1 LWGWYFCAY
10 FLTAGIDKIKQRV
23 YYMDML
29 ATANLKTEVC
39 FMSTAIIV
47 AVLLGVCILSVKSY
61 AKRLSHGCCGGGDS
75 DAPKKVKVADK
86 NKKDYPYCVTVEVDG
101 MTCNH
106 CKARVENAL
115 NSCNGVWAEVN
126 EGAVIQ

>member
-1 LWGWYFCAY
+1 
-10 FLTAGIDKIKQRV
+10 
-23 YYMDML
+23 
-29 ATANLKTEVC
+29 
-39 FMSTAIIV
+39 MSTAIIV

-126 EGAVIQ
+126 LRKKIAVVRMKERLSNDELKNIITAEGYTVGKITM